1 MRPRHLAWMLLA
13 LPFIFGGGPC
23 DTPCPPEVRK
33 ACETCA
39 ANPSTPGCE
48 LLAQSKACDSCP
60 APGPTPTPTP
70 PPSTTTTTTQPP
82 VPPTTTTTTMP
93 APQPTPTPIP
103 PLAGCRAPQGVEWSI
118 GPVTSTRAKLVN
130 EVMAGLTGCPVGEPN
145 CVHGSGAGDAGAQK
159 WMNRVIYELRMRGV
173 CAGQHIAGSDELR
186 QRRHV
191 AALEK
196 RAFSTGTDEIAVAVG
211 ACDGFW
217 EGYKIANFGGGKVIW
232 AIEGGGEGPP
242 GANRR
247 SWTPLSGCSATP
259 PPTPSP
265 SPGPTPTP
273 EPSPGP
279 ACPIPGVGWFYDLKP
294 HAGQQLDLTPFI
306 TNPTHQQ
313 NNPWPGCGVNRC
325 PLSCEKGP
333 VACACQRELFG
344 DPMWETTGGPC
355 NVFPPDPNS
364 LMTVKVAQGMCKLFV
379 HGSRAGAVSGSQMW
393 AVQATVPACNVGPNG
408 LCQ

>member
-1 MRPRHLAWMLLA
+1 MPISRKSLVWLVILV
-13 LPFIFGGGPC
+13 LPFLLGGGPC
-23 DTPCPPEVRK
+23 DTPCPPEVRQ
-33 ACETCA
+33 ACAACA
-39 ANPSTPGCE
+39 ANPATPGCE

-60 APGPTPTPTP
+60 APGPTP

-82 VPPTTTTTTMP
+82 VPSTTTTTTTMP

-103 PLAGCRAPQGVEWSI
+103 PLAGCKAPQGVEWSI
-118 GPVTSTRAKLVN
+118 GPVTSTRARLVN
-130 EVMAGLTGCPVGEPN
+130 EVMAGLTGCHVGAGD

-173 CAGQHIAGSDELR
+173 CAGQHIAGSEELR

-191 AALEK
+191 AFLEK

-211 ACDGFW
+211 ACEGFW

-247 SWTPLSGCSATP
+247 SWTPTSGCSATPP

-273 EPSPGP
+273 GPVPTPTPPPAGSCPLQLPIPEPYVLEMRIGPHGSSGQQYDATPYIKGP
-279 ACPIPGVGWFYDLKP
+279 ASAMPPPGWTGSCRTQQCDLSPEKDP
-294 HAGQQLDLTPFI
+294 QHGTACTLQLCGATLDYKLLPSSAGIINWVQ
-306 TNPTHQQ
+306 
-313 NNPWPGCGVNRC
+313 GY
-325 PLSCEKGP
+325 
-333 VACACQRELFG
+333 
-344 DPMWETTGGPC
+344 
-355 NVFPPDPNS
+355 
-364 LMTVKVAQGMCKLFV
+364 TVKVTL
-379 HGSRAGAVSGSQMW
+379 AGPAVLMGTCPVSGIAASRN
-393 AVQATVPACNVGPNG
+393 VP
-408 LCQ
+408 